1 MAMGILLCV
10 LPSISYAATYH
21 VVKQN
26 DTLWGISQTYGLNID
41 EISKLNSLHSELIY
55 PGQKLVVSNNIDDG
69 NAVDN
74 NAAYV
79 NNTAAELPPQPALP
93 SEDIALPL
101 EDEGIACQILEYAK
115 KFIGTPYRSA
125 GSSPSGFDCSGFT
138 TYVYK
143 QFNINLPRISRDQYK
158 FGEAVCASEAKPG
171 DLVAF
176 ASNGRIH
183 HVGIYMGNG
192 EFIHSSSKEGIVISK
207 TNDAYW
213 GPRVAG
219 YRRVIQ

>member
-74 NAAYV
+74 NAAMLTTLQLNY
-79 NNTAAELPPQPALP
+79 PPQPVLP
-93 SEDIALPL
+93 PEDIAFTVRRR
-101 EDEGIACQILEYAK
+101 GYCQ
-115 KFIGTPYRSA
+115 S
-125 GSSPSGFDCSGFT
+125 
-138 TYVYK
+138 
-143 QFNINLPRISRDQYK
+143 NSRTMLK
-158 FGEAVCASEAKPG
+158 LS
-171 DLVAF
+171 
-176 ASNGRIH
+176 
-183 HVGIYMGNG
+183 
-192 EFIHSSSKEGIVISK
+192 
-207 TNDAYW
+207 
-213 GPRVAG
+213 
-219 YRRVIQ
+219 

>member
-1 MAMGILLCV
+1 MAMGILLCI
-10 LPSISYAATYH
+10 LPGISYAATYH
-21 VVKQN
+21 VVKPN
-26 DTLWGISQTYGLNID
+26 DTLWSISQTYGLKVD
-41 EISKLNSLHSELIY
+41 DISKLNSLQSELIY

-69 NAVDN
+69 NAMD
-74 NAAYV
+74 
-79 NNTAAELPPQPALP
+79 NNTAAELNPQPVLPPENIVLP
-93 SEDIALPL
+93 S

-125 GSSPSGFDCSGFT
+125 GSSPAGFDCSGYT

-143 QFNINLPRISRDQYK
+143 QFNINLPRTSRDQYK
-158 FGEAVCASEAKPG
+158 FGKAVCASEAKPG

-176 ASNGRIH
+176 ASSGRVH